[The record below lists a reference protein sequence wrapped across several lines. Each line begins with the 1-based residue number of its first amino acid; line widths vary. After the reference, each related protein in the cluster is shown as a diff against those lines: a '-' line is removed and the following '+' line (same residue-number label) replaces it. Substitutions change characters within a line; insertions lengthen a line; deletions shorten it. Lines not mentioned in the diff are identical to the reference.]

1 MILDGDFIINGNT
14 IIDAFVG
21 NSAVTEIYL
30 GNFLVW
36 KKEKPSGLLSDETD
50 NNFITE
56 DDLQFICADGQ
67 SA

>member
-14 IIDAFVG
+14 IIDVFVG

-36 KKEKPSGLLSDETD
+36 KKEKPSGLLLDEND

>member
-21 NSAVTEIYL
+21 NSVVTEIYL

-56 DDLQFICADGQ
+56 DDLQFICADEQ